1 MNTKDKVPALDLDV
15 VLGLPVADTVAGYQ
29 AYARLAVEL
38 GYQRIWVPETYK
50 LDPVSFGG
58 WFASTFP
65 GHPLG
70 IGPMPGPLRTGPQ
83 LAMIAATL
91 AGLGATDLEAI
102 VGASSPAMVKGWH
115 NRASLTVADME
126 SLLGAARAACSGQP
140 TGISEGTY
148 RSRGFTNGLGSIRLP
163 VGMASFGPRMLH
175 LAGRI
180 ADRVALNMISPRAV
194 PAFLA
199 EIAAGAK
206 SVGRAPPPV
215 TIWAHVCLDPTEESV
230 AFAKRFLAGYI
241 RVPGYDRNFALQGFG
256 SVVDAAKS
264 APSAR
269 EVREL
274 IPDELLVS
282 ALGFGS
288 LTEIAQRLDEYR
300 ELGVAMAL
308 VPSTAADPGGVRTLT
323 ALSGAVGTGNSA

>member
-1 MNTKDKVPALDLDV
+1 MLDMDV
-15 VLGLPVADTVAGYQ
+15 VLGLPIADTVSGYQ
-29 AYARLAVEL
+29 SYARLAVEL
-38 GYQRIWVPETYK
+38 GYRRVWLPETYK

-58 WFASTFP
+58 WFAATFP

-91 AGLGATDLEAI
+91 AGLGASDLEAI
-102 VGASSPAMVKGWH
+102 VGASSPAMVRGWH
-115 NRASLTVADME
+115 NRAALTVAGME
-126 SLLGAARAACSGQP
+126 SLLGATRAACSGQP
-140 TGISEGTY
+140 TAITEGAY
-148 RSRGFTNGLGSIRLP
+148 RTRGFANGLGNVPLP
-163 VGMASFGPRMLH
+163 IGMASFGPRMLH
-175 LAGRI
+175 LAGRV
-180 ADRVALNMISPRAV
+180 ADRVALNMISPSAV

-199 EIAAGAK
+199 EIAEGAK

-215 TIWAHVCLDPTEESV
+215 TVWAHVCLDPTEESV

-256 SVVDAAKS
+256 DVVEAAKA

-274 IPDELLVS
+274 IPEALLVS

-288 LTEIAQRLDEYR
+288 LTEIRQRLDAYR
-300 ELGVAMAL
+300 ELGVGLAI
-308 VPSTAADPGGVRTLT
+308 VPSVVADPGAVRTLR
-323 ALSGAVGTGNSA
+323 ALSAAAQSA